1 MASEVTRR
9 EYQLLMERVTKIEGR
24 LRAIEET
31 VKAVD
36 NRLKPQNLLRVIKSE
51 AQLER
56 LKTQQA
62 KEAEKL
68 IQASDLPKP
77 PSA

>member
-51 AQLER
+51 EQVEK
-56 LKTQQA
+56 LKTRQA
-62 KEAEKL
+62 QEAEKL
-68 IQASDLPKP
+68 MQASEMPKP
-77 PSA
+77 PSP